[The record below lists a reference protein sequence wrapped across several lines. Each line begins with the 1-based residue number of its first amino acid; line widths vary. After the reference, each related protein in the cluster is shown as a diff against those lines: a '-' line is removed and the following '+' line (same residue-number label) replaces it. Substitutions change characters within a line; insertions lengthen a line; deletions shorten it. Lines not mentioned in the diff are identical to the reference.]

1 MTRRISYTHAD
12 DIYSTYMYLWHCFR
26 VLKRLRDPVA
36 CEQPFWVR
44 GGELSPHSPCSCAG
58 DLELKAE
65 GVGWGAVRFEIYD
78 IRKETLNVIK
88 RSKIESWGN
97 GDGNKDGKKAIGLD
111 CQNNNFARA
120 SRFFCTFLCRRCT
133 TSTWNCLISRFLEA
147 LTQDNDP
154 LFLFLNFNTVL

>member
-1 MTRRISYTHAD
+1 MYTYEFA
-12 DIYSTYMYLWHCFR
+12 SESQNR
-26 VLKRLRDPVA
+26 VDVWQSANKRPGILRA
-36 CEQPFWVR
+36 AFW
-44 GGELSPHSPCSCAG
+44 GQGWGTLSPPPCSYAR
-58 DLELKAE
+58 DVDLKAE
-65 GVGWGAVRFEIYD
+65 GVGWGAVRLEIYD

-111 CQNNNFARA
+111 WQNNNFVRA

-133 TSTWNCLISRFLEA
+133 TSTWNCLISRFVEA

-154 LFLFLNFNTVL
+154 LLLFLNFNTVL